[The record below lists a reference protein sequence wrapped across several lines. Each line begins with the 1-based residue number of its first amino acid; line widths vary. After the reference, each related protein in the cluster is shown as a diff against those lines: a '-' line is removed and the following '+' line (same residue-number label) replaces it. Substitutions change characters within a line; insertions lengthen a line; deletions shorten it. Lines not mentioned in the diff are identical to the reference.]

1 MAARTHLDNDSV
13 QLTTAYHVKFLK
25 DGVQLTAAADGV
37 FTLTLRR
44 KENWC
49 EASVAPGPPH
59 ALHASM
65 AVGRESGRSSCREF
79 QRQ

>member
-1 MAARTHLDNDSV
+1 MAARTHLDNDGEGRFVDLRFSN
-13 QLTTAYHVKFLK
+13 